1 MHADARGAWSIGS
14 PAWYPGIDGPVAHE
28 SDNKK
33 YHTPSPQCPSATGTQ
48 DATVSPTVEISG
60 TVPCNSRCRS
70 AWSLSLEPG
79 TRRVWHVLHVDVWSH
94 SLTLSLRSHHASA
107 QMTKNAS
114 ALTHTS
120 QVKWGFK
127 LDSDGTRTSYTM
139 CMSLHKFPCTNYAQ

>member
-1 MHADARGAWSIGS
+1 
-14 PAWYPGIDGPVAHE
+14 
-28 SDNKK
+28 
-33 YHTPSPQCPSATGTQ
+33 
-48 DATVSPTVEISG
+48 VSPTVEISR
-60 TVPCNSRCRS
+60 TVPCNSRCTGQPR

-79 TRRVWHVLHVDVWSH
+79 NDVWSH

-139 CMSLHKFPCTNYAQ
+139 CMSSLHKFPCTNYAQ